1 MATQPKQPL
10 FAESATHFYHADA
23 EVLSAKIQ
31 QPIIEDV
38 RSEVSVMLPKEGG
51 YEFKPANPFRLKG
64 IISYE
69 SGYAQVAGHKSSKH
83 AHGFSTLATA
93 AVEGLNVLDVIT
105 ADRVV
110 GQISTEHP
118 DYSKGEGQVPSVTFL
133 GTRFDNL
140 RIGGHKIEVE
150 RHLEILGPKPARD
163 KSYFDDSGVIGEISK
178 QYAAL
183 NKAKALPKWA
193 SEQYRWDRKE
203 AQKAGMMRCSLVR
216 GVKGAPGISFGHVI
230 DLPHFGKI
238 FLGELTVTRKKP
250 DRGSKDPDTYLFHLT
265 MIRLE
270 LGCIAQG
277 SAGIVAMDS
286 NGSGG
291 KP

>member
-10 FAESATHFYHADA
+10 SAVPEPHLYHADA
-23 EVLSAKIQ
+23 EILSAKIQ
-31 QPIIEDV
+31 QPIIEDI
-38 RSEVSVMLPKEGG
+38 RGQVSVMLPKEGG
-51 YEFKPANPFRLKG
+51 YDYKPADPYRLKG

-69 SGYAQVAGHKSSKH
+69 SGYAQVAGHRSSKH
-83 AHGFSTLATA
+83 AGFATLATA

-140 RIGGHKIEVE
+140 RIGGHKVEVE

-163 KSYFDDSGVIGEISK
+163 KSYFDDSGVIGKISD

-183 NKAKALPKWA
+183 NKAKKLPEWA

-203 AQKAGMMRCSLVR
+203 AQKAGRMRCSLINS
-216 GVKGAPGISFGHVI
+216 VKGAPGISFGHVI

-238 FLGELTVTRKKP
+238 FLGELTVTRRKP
-250 DRGSKDPDTYLFHLT
+250 DPGSKDPDTYLFHLT
-265 MIRLE
+265 MIRTE
-270 LGCIAQG
+270 LGCLAQG
-277 SAGIVAMDS
+277 TIGVIAMDS
-286 NGSGG
+286 NGQGG
-291 KP
+291 HH